1 MSFIIIQMVATAVLL
16 IGHFAVTVMN
26 QFGRTR

>member
-26 QFGRTR
+26 QFARTR